1 MKLKIFKRTGE
12 KKSDVRRL
20 RFTGEIPAVIYGARR
35 KSENIKLNEAEFQA
49 LMRDLKPGRLPTT
62 LFELHYDKEVL
73 KAVVRDIQYHR
84 TNYRI
89 LHIDFGILEPDLPV
103 TVNVPII
110 YQGVADCAGI
120 KLGGFLRTVLRSIKV
135 SCTNPNK
142 IPSEFTID
150 VKNMQM
156 TESKRLSDIPMPE
169 GVRPLAKLSEVA
181 VVVAKKVG

>member
-110 YQGVADCAGI
+110 YQGVA
-120 KLGGFLRTVLRSIKV
+120 
-135 SCTNPNK
+135 
-142 IPSEFTID
+142 
-150 VKNMQM
+150 
-156 TESKRLSDIPMPE
+156 
-169 GVRPLAKLSEVA
+169 
-181 VVVAKKVG
+181 

>member
-12 KKSDVRRL
+12 KKSDVKRL
-20 RFTGEIPAVIYGARR
+20 RFTGEIPGVIYGARR
-35 KSENIKLNEAEFQA
+35 KNENIKLNEAEFQA

-62 LFELHYDKEVL
+62 LFELHYENEVL
-73 KAVVRDIQYHR
+73 KAIVRDIQYHR

-89 LHIDFGILEPDLPV
+89 LHIDFGILEADLPV

-110 YQGVADCAGI
+110 YQGAQDCAGV

-135 SCTNPNK
+135 SCAPNN

-150 VKNMQM
+150 VRNMQIM
-156 TESKRLSDIPMPE
+156 DAKRLSDIPMPE